1 MPLHCRFTNS
11 LQRMNPQK
19 LTGGQD
25 MTKADLVEKIAKD
38 AGITKAQAEKAANS
52 TLAAMTDALKA
63 GDKVTLVGFGSFSVS
78 DRKARVGRNPQTGA
92 ALKIPARKAVSFSAG
107 KPLKEAVQGAA
118 KKAKKK

>member
-1 MPLHCRFTNS
+1 
-11 LQRMNPQK
+11 
-19 LTGGQD
+19 

-107 KPLKEAVQGAA
+107 KPLKEAVQAPA

>member
-1 MPLHCRFTNS
+1 
-11 LQRMNPQK
+11 
-19 LTGGQD
+19 

-78 DRKARVGRNPQTGA
+78 DRKARIGRNPQTGKEIKIA
-92 ALKIPARKAVSFSAG
+92 ARRAVGFSAG
-107 KPLKEAVQGAA
+107 KSLKDAIQGPA
-118 KKAKKK
+118 KKVTKKK